1 MNWDQIESKW
11 AAMTRRVGGDLSNN
25 KAKTND
31 ITLRQ
36 AALRQTTLRQV
47 TLGQGTAREVTVG
60 QTTIVAQ
67 KIKTG
72 ADPVNK
78 ADVDQQSMPST

>member
-11 AAMTRRVGGDLSNN
+11 AAMTRRVGGDLSIS

-36 AALRQTTLRQV
+36 MTLRQTTLRQV
-47 TLGQGTAREVTVG
+47 TLGQGTAREVTLG
-60 QTTIVAQ
+60 QTTSVDQ
-67 KIKTG
+67 KVKIG

-78 ADVDQQSMPST
+78 ADLDQQSMPST

>member
-11 AAMTRRVGGDLSNN
+11 AAMTRRVGGDLSIS

-36 AALRQTTLRQV
+36 ATLRQTTLRQV
-47 TLGQGTAREVTVG
+47 TLGQGTLREVTLG
-60 QTTIVAQ
+60 QTTSVDQ
-67 KIKTG
+67 KVKIG

>member
-1 MNWDQIESKW
+1 
-11 AAMTRRVGGDLSNN
+11 MTRRVGGDLSNN

-36 AALRQTTLRQV
+36 ATLRQTTLRQV

-60 QTTIVAQ
+60 QTTIADQ
-67 KIKTG
+67 KVKIG